1 MVTVA
6 NPDAKRLYDDLLSNY
21 NKLVRPVANVSDA
34 LTVKIKLKLS
44 QLIDVV
50 NTATTATN
58 YSRVFCNVGHLSS
71 ITNLTSFVEGGFG
84 IERKRSP
91 TGPCDGHVGSLSA
104 VSLFKCPW
112 RRYIYILLEGFRTT
126 MKNVRLGGEF
136 SVATTT
142 AISQGFHRDGQT
154 ERHKDR
160 PRAKRRESL
169 EIPFLFQTA
178 GIIFPDSCSLLLP
191 PILNWKA
198 PSNRLLLA
206 PFGSPAHTHT
216 HTHTQTPFG
225 GHSSAAW
232 GSKFSLIEY
241 ARRSLSHI
249 QSFHLPRP
257 EKEKGKRK
265 KKRKWRTRVPR
276 WISVGCSSMDAMGS
290 TGAHRLPVPL
300 HNNGDSLDATL
311 LECVYCWPRYIHI
324 SVATG
329 ALRVTF
335 VRGAKRLFASSH

>member
-71 ITNLTSFVEGGFG
+71 ITNLTSFVEGGFE

-154 ERHKDR
+154 ERHKDG

-216 HTHTQTPFG
+216 HKL
-225 GHSSAAW
+225 HSE
-232 GSKFSLIEY
+232 GIQV
-241 ARRSLSHI
+241 RHGD
-249 QSFHLPRP
+249 QSFLWLNMHAAVSLTFKVSTYLVRKKK
-257 EKEKGKRK
+257 KEKGKRK
-265 KKRKWRTRVPR
+265 ENGGLGCRAGSRLAAAQWMRWDPRVR
-276 WISVGCSSMDAMGS
+276 IASQFLS
-290 TGAHRLPVPL
+290 TTT
-300 HNNGDSLDATL
+300 AT
-311 LECVYCWPRYIHI
+311 V
-324 SVATG
+324 
-329 ALRVTF
+329 
-335 VRGAKRLFASSH
+335 